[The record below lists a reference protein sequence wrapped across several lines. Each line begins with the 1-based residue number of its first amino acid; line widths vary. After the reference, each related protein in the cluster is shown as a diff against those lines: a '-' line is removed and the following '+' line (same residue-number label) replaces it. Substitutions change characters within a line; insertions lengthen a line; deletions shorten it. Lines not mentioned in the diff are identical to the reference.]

1 MKRVKPGLL
10 PLVLLVIAALAGTQ
24 LFYAWDAHRAGAELA
39 SLAKPGDITMV
50 SSVTCPYC
58 KQARE
63 WFSARKIPFNE
74 CFVERDADC
83 AQLYNALQAPGTP
96 VLIVRNQRQ
105 VGFEPQ
111 RVAEALARQPRA
123 LSAAGV
129 PAPSTPP
136 APPAS
141 VRR

>member
-1 MKRVKPGLL
+1 MKPIWPRLL
-10 PLVLLVIAALAGTQ
+10 QLVLVVVAVVAGTQ
-24 LFYAWDAHRAGAELA
+24 LFYALGVHSAGTQLA
-39 SLAKPGDITMV
+39 SEAKPGDIRMV

-111 RVAEALARQPRA
+111 RVAEALARQPRPA
-123 LSAAGV
+123 LS
-129 PAPSTPP
+129 
-136 APPAS
+136 
-141 VRR
+141 RR